1 MTIATEVVK
10 ANTLAALE
18 TAINT
23 ILATWVAGASRFIIG
38 FSIIMNDSDR
48 LLGTEYQA
56 VITTDDT
63 GATAQAD
70 PFVLHVIQSKSPTE
84 LETALNAEIA
94 LAATDFWT
102 GARIISQDNVSR
114 INLMTA
120 WLVSAAVAS
129 IAAATA
135 NWTPR

>member
-1 MTIATEVVK
+1 MTIATQVVK
-10 ANTLAALE
+10 ANTVAALE
-18 TAINT
+18 TAVNA
-23 ILATWVAGASRFIIG
+23 ILATWVAGTSRFIIG
-38 FSIIMNDSDR
+38 FDIIMNDSDR

-70 PFVLHVIQSKSPTE
+70 PFVLHVVQEKSPTA
-84 LETALNAEIA
+84 LEAALDAEIA
-94 LAATDFWT
+94 TAATAFWT

-114 INLMTA
+114 INMMTS

-129 IAAATA
+129 IVAATA
-135 NWTPR
+135 NWVPR